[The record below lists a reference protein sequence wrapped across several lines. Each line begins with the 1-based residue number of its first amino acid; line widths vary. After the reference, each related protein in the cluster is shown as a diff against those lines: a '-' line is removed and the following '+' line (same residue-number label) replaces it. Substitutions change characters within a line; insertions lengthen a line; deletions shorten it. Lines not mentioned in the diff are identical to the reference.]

1 MRRLLALITTL
12 MFLELIFFQVLSPL
26 LPGLKREFALST
38 SQAGVLVAMYAVGA
52 ILGGL
57 PAVML
62 AARVGVKSTAVGSL
76 LAFAATSVAFGL
88 AHSYGALLASRFA
101 QGMAGAVCFTAAM
114 VWLLEVAPEDR
125 RGALLGFAFGV
136 SEAGAIAGPVIG
148 GVAAAAG
155 RAATFIAVAVF
166 CLALVLATTRFHA
179 PRSIGS
185 GRLALRPMLG
195 SAHVRTVMWVTM
207 VPAAILAGIA
217 VLAPLQQH
225 RLGAGVGE
233 IAATFGV
240 AAAVGILIRPLFGRW
255 ADRRGP
261 QRPVRLA
268 LLASFPVVLAVPWL
282 ESRAAVAVLVV
293 LALLLTGVL
302 WAPLMVMLSDAC
314 VAVGVGQ
321 VMAVGILNL
330 AWPPGNAIGA
340 AGGAAI
346 AQLAGQRWAYAALAV
361 PLLLGF
367 VALSRIDQPVA
378 EGLYVPGTR

>member
-1 MRRLLALITTL
+1 VRRLLALITTL

-26 LPGLKREFALST
+26 LPGLKRELALST
-38 SQAGVLVAMYAVGA
+38 SQAGVLVAMYAIGA
-52 ILGGL
+52 IVGGL
-57 PAVML
+57 PAVMI
-62 AARVGVKSTAVGSL
+62 AARVGVKSTAAGSL
-76 LAFAATSVAFGL
+76 LTFAVTSVAFGL
-88 AHSYGALLASRFA
+88 AQSYGALLVSRFA
-101 QGMAGAVCFTAAM
+101 QGVAGAACFTAAM
-114 VWLLEVAPEDR
+114 VWLLEVAPEER

-155 RAATFIAVAVF
+155 RSATFIAVAGF
-166 CLALVLATTRFHA
+166 CVALVLATTRFPA
-179 PRSIGS
+179 PPAIGS
-185 GRLALRPMLG
+185 ARFALRPMLS
-195 SAHVRTVMWVTM
+195 SAHVRTVMWITI
-207 VPAAILAGIA
+207 VPAAILAGVA

-240 AAAVGILIRPLFGRW
+240 AAAIGILIRPVFGRW
-255 ADRRGP
+255 ADRGGP
-261 QRPVRLA
+261 QRPIRLA

-282 ESRAAVAVLVV
+282 ENRAAVAILVV

-321 VMAVGILNL
+321 VTAVGILNL
-330 AWPPGNAIGA
+330 AWPPGNAAGA

-346 AQLAGQRWAYAALAV
+346 AQLAGQRWAYEALAA
-361 PLLLGF
+361 PLLVGF
-367 VALSRIDQPVA
+367 VALSRVGRPVA

>member
-26 LPGLKREFALST
+26 LPGLKREFSLST

-52 ILGGL
+52 IVGGL

-62 AARVGVKSTAVGSL
+62 AARAGVKSTAVGSL

-88 AHSYGALLASRFA
+88 SRSYGALLVSRFA
-101 QGMAGAVCFTAAM
+101 QGVAGAACFTAAM
-114 VWLLEVAPEDR
+114 VWLLEVAPADR

-155 RAATFIAVAVF
+155 RASTFIAIAGFCVA
-166 CLALVLATTRFHA
+166 LAVATTRFQA
-179 PRSIGS
+179 PRSIGG

-195 SAHVRTVMWVTM
+195 SAHVRTVMWITI

-240 AAAVGILIRPLFGRW
+240 AAAIGILIRPLFGRW

-261 QRPVRLA
+261 RGPIRVA
-268 LLASFPVVLAVPWL
+268 LLVSFPVVLAVPWL

-314 VAVGVGQ
+314 IAVGVGQ
-321 VMAVGILNL
+321 VMAVGIINL
-330 AWPPGNAIGA
+330 AWPPGNAVGA

-346 AQLAGQRWAYAALAV
+346 AQLAGQRWAYAALAA
-361 PLLLGF
+361 PLVLSF
-367 VALSRIDQPVA
+367 VALSRIERPVA
-378 EGLYVPGTR
+378 GSLYVPGTR